1 VVIGLIQANVGLK
14 MHGIVVLAYLDD
26 NCWLEDYNNKHKKKK
41 IVKKLIESSIERYF
55 FGNFTGIF
63 ASILEILTK
72 LIKYLGLSN
81 RTNDEK
87 FFSNLVANRVSNEK
101 LVVKFDFLV

>member
-1 VVIGLIQANVGLK
+1 MIIVGLR
-14 MHGIVVLAYLDD
+14 IITT
-26 NCWLEDYNNKHKKKK
+26 NIKK
-41 IVKKLIESSIERYF
+41 IVKTPIESSIERHF
-55 FGNFTGIF
+55 FSNFIGIF

-87 FFSNLVANRVSNEK
+87 FYQQFSCRWS
-101 LVVKFDFLV
+101 FQ